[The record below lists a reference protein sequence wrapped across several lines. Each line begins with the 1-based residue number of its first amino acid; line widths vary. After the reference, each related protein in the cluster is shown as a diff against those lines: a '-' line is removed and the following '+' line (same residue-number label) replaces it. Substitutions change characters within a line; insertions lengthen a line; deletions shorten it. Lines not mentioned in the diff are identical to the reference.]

1 MTIIYSNTLFVIH
14 NDHRKHLTHEQPITG
29 PPVGGCRIWRKG
41 KLLKRKVERRYLTLH
56 IYLIYLSIYVE
67 FSKKLVHHMDM
78 EVSIKNKID
87 GLLFYIAKLG
97 WWIVGVGADVPL
109 PEGRGTNS
117 LWGLQ
122 LYDKPLF
129 EPGCPI
135 LSPGVGKDSPQSSVL
150 FSPPGPST
158 SWILQCS
165 FCSRALHSDTGCSLL
180 APL

>member
-1 MTIIYSNTLFVIH
+1 MTTASTW
-14 NDHRKHLTHEQPITG
+14 RMSAEQPITG

-56 IYLIYLSIYVE
+56 IYLIYLSVYVE

-109 PEGRGTNS
+109 PEERGTNS

-122 LYDKPLF
+122 AVRQALVWTRLSYIESRCGEGLPTVLCAVFTTPAKSFLNSADGTDGMWM
-129 EPGCPI
+129 PGIRCCPTA
-135 LSPGVGKDSPQSSVL
+135 L
-150 FSPPGPST
+150 PPPHECG
-158 SWILQCS
+158 
-165 FCSRALHSDTGCSLL
+165 
-180 APL
+180 